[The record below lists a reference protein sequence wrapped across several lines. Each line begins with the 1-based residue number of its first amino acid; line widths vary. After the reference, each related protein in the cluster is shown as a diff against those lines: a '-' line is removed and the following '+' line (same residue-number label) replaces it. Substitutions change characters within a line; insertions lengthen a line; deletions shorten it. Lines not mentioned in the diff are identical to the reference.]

1 MVMKKLTDVAP
12 QEWRKKR
19 GREKIIQKNRKKSI
33 HKVLFSKSSVPNRTN
48 GPTYR
53 VGKVQ
58 GKFKKMVVRPIML
71 YKSEYWQ

>member
-1 MVMKKLTDVAP
+1 MP
-12 QEWRKKR
+12 EEERR
-19 GREKIIQKNRKKSI
+19 GKNNTKNRKKSI

-53 VGKVQ
+53 VGEVQ
-58 GKFKKMVVRPIML
+58 GTFKKMIVRPIML